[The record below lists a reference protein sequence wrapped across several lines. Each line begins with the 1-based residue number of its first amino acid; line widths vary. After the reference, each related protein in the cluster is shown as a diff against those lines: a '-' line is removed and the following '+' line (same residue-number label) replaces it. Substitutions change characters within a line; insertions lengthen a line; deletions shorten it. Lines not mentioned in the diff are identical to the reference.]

1 MEGKA
6 YGNLALDFGRLGD
19 LKKAERY
26 LFQGLKIAKEVG
38 DKSAEGK
45 AYGNVGIV
53 FGCRGDLNKAI
64 GYLNLCLIF
73 AKELGLKEEEAISYL
88 ALARIFELLGRL
100 HEALENYKNSVSSF
114 NEVRN
119 LLKGKDHWKI
129 SYRNEHNVAYT
140 GLWRI
145 LLRQSKTVE
154 ALSAAEHGRAQ
165 ALADLMRSQ
174 YGVRASEIPF

>member
-53 FGCRGDLNKAI
+53 FGCRGDLK
-64 GYLNLCLIF
+64 
-73 AKELGLKEEEAISYL
+73 
-88 ALARIFELLGRL
+88 
-100 HEALENYKNSVSSF
+100 
-114 NEVRN
+114 
-119 LLKGKDHWKI
+119 
-129 SYRNEHNVAYT
+129 
-140 GLWRI
+140 
-145 LLRQSKTVE
+145 
-154 ALSAAEHGRAQ
+154 
-165 ALADLMRSQ
+165 
-174 YGVRASEIPF
+174 